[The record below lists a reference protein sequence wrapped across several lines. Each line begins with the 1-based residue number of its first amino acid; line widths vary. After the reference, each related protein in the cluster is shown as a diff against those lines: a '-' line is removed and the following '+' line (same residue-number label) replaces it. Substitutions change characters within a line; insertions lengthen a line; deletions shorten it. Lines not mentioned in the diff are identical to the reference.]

1 MADIVEFTQ
10 LGDYLDIPVR
20 TYSSGMMTR
29 LTFAV
34 ATCFAPEV
42 LLMDEW
48 IVAGDAGFLT
58 RAQQRIEAFV
68 EKAGILV
75 LASHSSDICRQWCNK
90 AVWMERGEVKLQ
102 GEINSVLDSYNSAIA
117 Q

>member
-1 MADIVEFTQ
+1 MLKIAKTKSRSKAE
-10 LGDYLDIPVR
+10 
-20 TYSSGMMTR
+20 R
-29 LTFAV
+29 LITLSTFAV